1 MSTRVGGRRAF
12 SSQRGGAIP
21 PIWPRDR
28 PPPPRSWRALRPEPE
43 FNLQPIFRG
52 GAMLDGANG
61 GYGKQG
67 KRRRE
72 GLQTGRSR
80 ARCTAGRWTRAR
92 GAGTAAQREPEV
104 LTQGTPGGQGGGGGG
119 TRTTMGPGGKERHR
133 AQAPA
138 LHDQPIC
145 NLCRGQEDPVTS
157 LHCEKSRS
165 RRAQPCQN
173 PPAHELARP
182 MAELPR
188 PRQYIAA

>member
-1 MSTRVGGRRAF
+1 PQHRAAP
-12 SSQRGGAIP
+12 SAQSRAARPLPELHGPPPSGGAQG
-21 PIWPRDR
+21 WGWRRQRRDWR
-28 PPPPRSWRALRPEPE
+28 AKRSGSCRFPPPPPGAVRRS
-43 FNLQPIFRG
+43 
-52 GAMLDGANG
+52 
-61 GYGKQG
+61 
-67 KRRRE
+67 
-72 GLQTGRSR
+72 GLATGPRHH
-80 ARCTAGRWTRAR
+80 AR
-92 GAGTAAQREPEV
+92 GARSVRSPNSTCSLYSEEGRCLTGRPEED
-104 LTQGTPGGQGGGGGG
+104 GGQGGEGGGWR

>member
-1 MSTRVGGRRAF
+1 FVHA
-12 SSQRGGAIP
+12 
-21 PIWPRDR
+21 
-28 PPPPRSWRALRPEPE
+28 
-43 FNLQPIFRG
+43 
-52 GAMLDGANG
+52 
-61 GYGKQG
+61 
-67 KRRRE
+67 RRRPSCLLLPARRRDAPSPADHDGGSGQPKRGVRRS
-72 GLQTGRSR
+72 GLATGPRHH
-80 ARCTAGRWTRAR
+80 AR
-92 GAGTAAQREPEV
+92 GARSVRSPNSTCSLYSEEGRCLTGRPEED
-104 LTQGTPGGQGGGGGG
+104 GGQGGEGGGWR

>member
-1 MSTRVGGRRAF
+1 MDACARSGHCRAEGARGLDARHTGRT
-12 SSQRGGAIP
+12 
-21 PIWPRDR
+21 
-28 PPPPRSWRALRPEPE
+28 
-43 FNLQPIFRG
+43 
-52 GAMLDGANG
+52 
-61 GYGKQG
+61 
-67 KRRRE
+67 RRR
-72 GLQTGRSR
+72 LRWRTKR
-80 ARCTAGRWTRAR
+80 A
-92 GAGTAAQREPEV
+92 
-104 LTQGTPGGQGGGGGG
+104 GGGGGGGGGGG